1 MFLAIYLTPSPY
13 LHEQAYSTP
22 TLFWHSPDLAPSSI
36 GPAANATN
44 VPLDT
49 IIVLDQM
56 RPMNVG
62 ELHLSPEVPI
72 ERRLDEYY
80 PVASKC
86 TTFYFTEPLK
96 PATTYNAT
104 LFFGDEPISW
114 NFTTTTEPY
123 YPRYEAFPS
132 ALGIYVAV
140 TIAAVVT
147 SGVGL
152 KVWKKKKNVN
162 PSQK

>member
-1 MFLAIYLTPSPY
+1 VFLAIYLTPSPY

-22 TLFWHSPDLAPSSI
+22 TQFWVSPDLAPSLI

-49 IIVLDQM
+49 IIVIDQM

-62 ELHLSPEVPI
+62 ELHLSPGVPI
-72 ERRLDEYY
+72 ERRVDEHI
-80 PVASKC
+80 PIASKC
-86 TTFYFTEPLK
+86 TTFYFSEPLK
-96 PATTYNAT
+96 PATTYNVT

-132 ALGIYVAV
+132 ALGIFITV
-140 TIAAVVT
+140 IISAVVT
-147 SGVGL
+147 SVFGL
-152 KVWKKKKNVN
+152 KVWKKKKGELGR
-162 PSQK
+162 

>member
-1 MFLAIYLTPSPY
+1 MAIYLTPSPY

-49 IIVLDQM
+49 IIVVDQM

-86 TTFYFTEPLK
+86 TTFYFSEPLK

-114 NFTTTTEPY
+114 NFTTTAEPY
-123 YPRYEAFPS
+123 YPRYEAMPS
-132 ALGIYVAV
+132 ALGVS
-140 TIAAVVT
+140 IAATVSATITLVVAA
-147 SGVGL
+147 VIR
-152 KVWKKKKNVN
+152 KKK
-162 PSQK
+162 QR

>member
-1 MFLAIYLTPSPY
+1 MAIYLTPSPY

-36 GPAANATN
+36 GPAADATN

-49 IIVLDQM
+49 IIVVDQM

-62 ELHLSPEVPI
+62 ELNLSPEVPI

-86 TTFYFTEPLK
+86 TTFYFSEPLK

-114 NFTTTTEPY
+114 NFTTTAEPY
-123 YPRYEAFPS
+123 SPRYEPMPS
-132 ALGIYVAV
+132 ALGISI
-140 TIAAVVT
+140 IAIVSAAIT
-147 SGVGL
+147 FGVGA
-152 KVWKKKKNVN
+152 KVLKKK
-162 PSQK
+162 QE

>member
-1 MFLAIYLTPSPY
+1 VFLAIYLTPSPY

-22 TLFWHSPDLAPSSI
+22 TLFWHSPDLAPCSI

-49 IIVLDQM
+49 IIVVDQM

-62 ELHLSPEVPI
+62 ELHLLPEVPI

-86 TTFYFTEPLK
+86 TTFYFSEPLK

-132 ALGIYVAV
+132 ALGIFITV
-140 TIAAVVT
+140 IISAVVT
-147 SGVGL
+147 SVFGL
-152 KVWKKKKNVN
+152 KVWKKKKGELGR
-162 PSQK
+162 